1 MYVFMYVCMYVR
13 MYVNM
18 YVLRTYVCM
27 YIYQWIPARHRTK
40 RAVLVFSGNRDGY
53 NLHTLYRQSEK
64 FQKEKLLHRK
74 GCESASLL
82 LIKTDKKEVKHAS
95 S

>member
-1 MYVFMYVCMYVR
+1 
-13 MYVNM
+13 
-18 YVLRTYVCM
+18 M